1 MDVFSLRI
9 TIINKLSQRII
20 FTALL
25 FSTAISLLLI
35 DSARAEL
42 PEFENVRVLESP
54 RDISVEGLADQNDE
68 PFDFD
73 QLRGQVVLVIFGFT
87 NCADVC
93 PMALHRLRQLEAAH
107 DIHMDDVTYVMVS
120 VDGQRDSARVMR
132 DYLSRF
138 SSRFVG
144 VTGSADAIRATAV
157 QFSAAYF
164 KGISS
169 SGDEH
174 YAVSHS
180 QQIFVVDRAG
190 QLRGEFHGASIETML
205 AVTTALTDEQQELS
219 AGLRQ

>member
-1 MDVFSLRI
+1 MDVLSLSN
-9 TIINKLSQRII
+9 TIIIKFSKPVIL
-20 FTALL
+20 TTLL
-25 FSTAISLLLI
+25 FSAAISLLMI
-35 DSARAEL
+35 NSARAEL
-42 PEFENVRVLESP
+42 PEFESVRVLDSP
-54 RDISVEGLADQNDE
+54 RDISVEGLVDQDGE
-68 PFDFD
+68 SFDFD

-107 DIHMDDVTYVMVS
+107 DVHMDDVSYVMVS

-144 VTGSADAIRATAV
+144 VTGSEDAIRTAAV

-174 YAVSHS
+174 YTVSHS
-180 QQIFVVDRAG
+180 QQVFVVDRAG

-205 AVTTALTDEQQELS
+205 TVTTALTDEQQELS
-219 AGLRQ
+219 AGLQH